1 MRERRAVR
9 VPEGRPAPP
18 AGRPPLCSYPPEPY
32 SGAKDTQSSNYSC
45 SIRYILQLPLYTN
58 CILHVLVRG
67 W

>member
-9 VPEGRPAPP
+9 VPEARRAPAALLLP
-18 AGRPPLCSYPPEPY
+18 AEPY
-32 SGAKDTQSSNYSC
+32 SGAKDTQSRNYSC